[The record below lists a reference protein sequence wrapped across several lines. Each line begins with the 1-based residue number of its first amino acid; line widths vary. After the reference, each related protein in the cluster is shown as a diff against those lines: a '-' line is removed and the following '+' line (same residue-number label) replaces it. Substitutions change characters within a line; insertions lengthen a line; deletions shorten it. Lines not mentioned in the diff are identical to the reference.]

1 MIFAKMNKEDL
12 KLLAGELKA
21 TKDAK
26 WYRRLKI
33 IQLSSLGETVSK
45 LSKTVCMVK

>member
-1 MIFAKMNKEDL
+1 MIYAQTDDQEQAALQAEMKV
-12 KLLAGELKA
+12 

-33 IQLSSLGETVSK
+33 IDLYP
-45 LSKTVCMVK
+45 VKATA

>member
-1 MIFAKMNKEDL
+1 MLYVQADDQKRAALQAEMKV
-12 KLLAGELKA
+12 

-33 IQLSSLGETVSK
+33 IDLYP
-45 LSKTVCMVK
+45 VKATA